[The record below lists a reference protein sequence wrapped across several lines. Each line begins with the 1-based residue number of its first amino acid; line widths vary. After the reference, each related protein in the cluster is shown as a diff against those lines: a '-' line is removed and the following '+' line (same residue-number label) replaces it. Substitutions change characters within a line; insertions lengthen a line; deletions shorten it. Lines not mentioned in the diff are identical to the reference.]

1 MSAPDGRSWVREHL
15 GLDLVPLDPDRADE
29 ALWGLAL
36 RRNPRRLHLVV
47 SPVLAKHVP
56 VAPARA
62 REVADRLA
70 DAVLDALDGATP
82 SLVLGYAETAT
93 GLGHLV
99 AERLTARDAGAPYL
113 HSTRRP
119 GTSALN
125 FEEEHSHATTHRLLP
140 DDPDLLH
147 GDGPVVLVDDEV
159 TTGTTARNTVAALQ
173 RLAPRSSYV
182 VASLLDLRPAAEPD
196 THEVAGAVV
205 HHVALL
211 RAETRTDGARDEH
224 VAAALAAD
232 PPDPDA
238 PLPAAT
244 GAVEDVTA
252 PWPAGV
258 PDGGRHAFR
267 PTDAAAFDAAV
278 ADLADRVRPLLHG
291 RVHVLGTEEL
301 MHLPLR
307 LAEALT
313 AGHDDE
319 VTVSSTTRSP
329 VVVLDDPGYA
339 VRHGLAFRSHDGGS
353 GPDDTPARYAY
364 NLAPGAFGTA
374 VLVLDPATGPDGA
387 ADLVAR
393 LRVVA
398 PRVVVLRLRDGDDA
412 G

>member
-1 MSAPDGRSWVREHL
+1 MSGSWVREHL
-15 GLDLVPLDPDRADE
+15 GLDLVPTGGEPTGE
-29 ALWGLAL
+29 GLWGLAL

-56 VAPARA
+56 VAPSAA

-70 DAVLDALDGATP
+70 DAVLVALDGVTP

-99 AERLTARDAGAPYL
+99 AERLSARGAGAPYL

-119 GTSALN
+119 GTSALD

-147 GDGPVVLVDDEV
+147 GAGPVVLVDDEV

-182 VASLLDLRPAAEPD
+182 VASLLDLRPADEPD
-196 THEVAGAVV
+196 THEVAGAAV

-211 RAETRTDGARDEH
+211 RAETRTDGVRDEH
-224 VAAALAAD
+224 VSAALAAD
-232 PPDPDA
+232 PPGVDD
-238 PLPAAT
+238 PLPTAT
-244 GAVEDVTA
+244 GAVEEVAAD
-252 PWPAGV
+252 WPAGV
-258 PDGGRHAFR
+258 PDGGRHGFR
-267 PTDAAAFDAAV
+267 PTDAAAFDDAV
-278 ADLADRVRPLLHG
+278 ADLADRVRPHLAG
-291 RVHVLGTEEL
+291 SVHVLGTEEL

-307 LAEALT
+307 LAEALV
-313 AGHDDE
+313 APGPASE

-353 GPDDTPARYAY
+353 GPGDTPARYAY
-364 NLAPGAFGTA
+364 NLAPGAFGTV
-374 VLVLDPATGPDGA
+374 VLVLDPATPADGA
-387 ADLVAR
+387 ADLVTR
-393 LRVVA
+393 LQGLTQ
-398 PRVVVLRLRDGDDA
+398 RVVVLRLRDGD
-412 G
+412 GGG